1 MGDFALF
8 DFQDFGVQPFKTLR
22 CLASKALGFKVLA
35 AARLVSVGG

>member
-8 DFQDFGVQPFKTLR
+8 DFQDPRVQPFKILR

-35 AARLVSVGG
+35 AARQV